1 MKNTSK
7 VLSAIL
13 AGALTMGTV
22 GASVSTAMA
31 DSHQGYQSTT
41 LPIRAIHGNT
51 VTLVDGSTYTV
62 PYGFDVSKLHVG
74 ERVSITW
81 KDDKGS
87 TTNTATF
94 INQL

>member
-13 AGALTMGTV
+13 AGALAMGTV

-31 DSHQGYQSTT
+31 DSRQGFQSTI
-41 LPIRAIHGNT
+41 LPIRAIHGNR

-74 ERVSITW
+74 ERVLITW
-81 KDDKGS
+81 MEEKGS
-87 TTNTATF
+87 TTKTATF